1 MTWQVDAHFVVH
13 YPENVVSPPRTSYLL
28 RNLVEVQFA
37 SLSVELLFSQVLMSF
52 HTSVLD
58 LVTFS
63 IEVKEK

>member
-1 MTWQVDAHFVVH
+1 MAVICTFCSALPGKCSFNTSAH
-13 YPENVVSPPRTSYLL
+13 LL

-37 SLSVELLFSQVLMSF
+37 SLSIERLFSQVLMSF